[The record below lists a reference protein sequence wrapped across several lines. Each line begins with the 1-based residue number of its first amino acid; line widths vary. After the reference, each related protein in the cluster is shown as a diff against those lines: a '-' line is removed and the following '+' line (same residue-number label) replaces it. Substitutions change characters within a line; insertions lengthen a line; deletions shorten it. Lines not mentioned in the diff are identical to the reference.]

1 MCFLF
6 KVRQSRKSLGKS
18 NNICFSPADSDVIF
32 FALFPFHNHKKTTYF
47 LLYNSSISLQ
57 SSVIIRHEQRT
68 VIGDLSAN
76 IASFPSSHNYSL
88 LQLNFLAKSGIP
100 FHFMKWKG
108 MPLFIVCSIFKTVL
122 KTSLMHLNHLH
133 FQCHVH

>member
-32 FALFPFHNHKKTTYF
+32 LRSFLSIIIKKQPIFFSIIHRFLCKVLLSFAWTKNGY
-47 LLYNSSISLQ
+47 
-57 SSVIIRHEQRT
+57 R
-68 VIGDLSAN
+68 DLSAN

-100 FHFMKWKG
+100 FHFMKGDATLYCLFDFQNCSKNFLNASKPLAFP
-108 MPLFIVCSIFKTVL
+108 MPCA
-122 KTSLMHLNHLH
+122 LM
-133 FQCHVH
+133 